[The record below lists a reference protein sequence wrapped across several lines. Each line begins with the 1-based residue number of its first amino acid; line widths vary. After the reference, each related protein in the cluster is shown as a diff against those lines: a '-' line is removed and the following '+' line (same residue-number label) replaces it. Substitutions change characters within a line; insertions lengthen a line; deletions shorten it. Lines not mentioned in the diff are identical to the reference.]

1 MISVLK
7 IASKLKNELFERM
20 PKYLLIDEL
29 EKMSVTDQTSL
40 LHLMETGIISE
51 TKINKTRQ
59 MELKSWVFATGN
71 SYAKLIE
78 PLVSRFLILIIPE
91 YTFEEFIEIASRRL
105 RKENVNECTAR
116 LIAQKVWHELDSRD
130 IRDVIKVA
138 RLANDSQRALS
149 IINILKRQKKAARG
163 LSSYLR

>member
-51 TKINKTRQ
+51 TKVNKTRQ

-71 SYAKLIE
+71 SYARLIE
-78 PLVSRFLILIIPE
+78 PLVSRFLILTIPE

-149 IINILKRQKKAARG
+149 VINILKRQKKAARG